1 MQKPESRQLLQQQQ
15 RRLQANP
22 GQCFSRTQVT
32 GLTFQAIHMVEHV
45 GWRNIPVQLTD
56 ESVLDIGASTT
67 TDNTP
72 ENNSGS
78 STRTSFNPLASILGY
93 EYAFT
98 LLHLHLP
105 RHAFH
110 DCSH

>member
-1 MQKPESRQLLQQQQ
+1 M
-15 RRLQANP
+15 
-22 GQCFSRTQVT
+22 
-32 GLTFQAIHMVEHV
+32 GLTFQSIYMKEHV

-56 ESVLDIGASTT
+56 ENFLDIGASTT

-72 ENNSGS
+72 RPENSALAGS

-93 EYAFT
+93 EYAFK

-105 RHAFH
+105 GQAFH
-110 DCSH
+110 NCSHKVCLLQ